1 MILSSDIYGLIEF
14 FSFLIWI
21 FYGLNILCLIILK
34 RRRSNAIGHASE
46 PDTTKDESEKKDPH
60 IEVSRL
66 IIKLPI

>member
-34 RRRSNAIGHASE
+34 RRRSNAIGHSAE
-46 PDTTKDESEKKDPH
+46 PDTNKDESEKKDH
-60 IEVSRL
+60 HLEVS
-66 IIKLPI
+66 